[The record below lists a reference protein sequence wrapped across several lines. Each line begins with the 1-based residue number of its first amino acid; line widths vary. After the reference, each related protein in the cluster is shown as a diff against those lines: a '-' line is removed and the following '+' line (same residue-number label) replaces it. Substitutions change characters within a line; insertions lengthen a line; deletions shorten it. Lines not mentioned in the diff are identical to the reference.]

1 MAGTRQPVDLLI
13 AKGAKHLSQA
23 EIEQRRAQEVK
34 APKPKTLR
42 VPKYLPKSLHKK
54 FRELGRQLAALNL
67 FSELDY
73 DCLARYLIAE
83 QTYLAVTDRVNQA
96 ISAGNMLH
104 LDELSKTQQR
114 YFTQCSK
121 AANDLGLTIS
131 SRCKLIVPEPPASD
145 APDPLTGD

>member
-1 MAGTRQPVDLLI
+1 MAGPRQPIDLVI

-34 APKPKTLR
+34 APKPKKLR

-54 FRELGRQLAALNL
+54 FREIGRQLMELNL
-67 FSELDY
+67 LSELDY

-83 QTYLAVTDRVNQA
+83 QTYLAVTDEVNLA
-96 ISAGNMLH
+96 IAAGNMLH
-104 LDELSKTQQR
+104 LDDLSKTQQR

-131 SRCKLIVPEPPASD
+131 SRCKLIVPEPPAPD
-145 APDPLTGD
+145 DPDPLTGD